1 VPLQVDG
8 VAVDVIQAPKLEPR
22 IIRYELIIK
31 DRDQA
36 DAAEQAARRSAC
48 K

>member
-1 VPLQVDG
+1 MFSALRQKAVIYAHTNAS
-8 VAVDVIQAPKLEPR
+8 VAALASCHQT
-22 IIRYELIIK
+22 
-31 DRDQA
+31 